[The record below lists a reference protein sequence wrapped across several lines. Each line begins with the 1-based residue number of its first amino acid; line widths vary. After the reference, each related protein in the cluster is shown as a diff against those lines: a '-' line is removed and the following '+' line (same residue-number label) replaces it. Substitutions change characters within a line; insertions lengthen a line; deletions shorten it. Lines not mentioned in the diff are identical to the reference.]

1 MKRTRGDS
9 SRDASLEKE
18 NSQIN
23 EIQEEE
29 VAIITSSSSSGRL
42 PISAPEVLEGET
54 SDHLDSI
61 FIISCLKREGSG
73 VQASGP
79 PCPPLPRRPPRQGGP
94 GCVGDKAL
102 YLVTRSLITADLR
115 YATMRLNAI
124 PGEIEE
130 ERAIDAANFLKVGEK
145 CSAVQGT
152 R

>member
-1 MKRTRGDS
+1 MPIKDPWCQLKTAMGFGICAKTDRFQ
-9 SRDASLEKE
+9 LPKCWKEK
-18 NSQIN
+18 S
-23 EIQEEE
+23 
-29 VAIITSSSSSGRL
+29 VK
-42 PISAPEVLEGET
+42 LEGET